1 MSDSAYD
8 ASARGGG
15 AAIPTELFIPVRIL
29 ILRAKDGR
37 RFLSPPMQ
45 ELEDIPLWASGEAI
59 HPGLATGGGRA
70 WPSPFC
76 IFRQNAPFPGQ

>member
-1 MSDSAYD
+1 M
-8 ASARGGG
+8 
-15 AAIPTELFIPVRIL
+15 AIPTELFIPVRIL

-59 HPGLATGGGRA
+59 HPGLAPGGLGHRLFV
-70 WPSPFC
+70 SSVRTRHF
-76 IFRQNAPFPGQ
+76 QGNE